1 MKSLNPLP
9 LLLWTLQIFWL
20 AVGLFCLPASA
31 AQAQPELYVKTYG
44 NPAKPALLYIHGGPR
59 GNSTLFEG
67 TTAQALADRGFYVIV
82 YDRRGEGRSAD
93 SAASFTF
100 DEAFTDLNALFSR
113 LKLNKVNLLGHSFGG
128 IVATLYSEKHPKKI
142 RRLFLIGALVN
153 QQQSYDHILQT
164 ATVSGREQA
173 NPTIVQQVQA
183 IQALDRNSAQYRG
196 LTYQLAAELGYFRM
210 PNPTAEYR
218 QLTAQYQNSAA
229 GQNNIRN
236 DQAPVKF
243 YQNEERVNIDTT
255 SALKRIKASGIGLY
269 ALYGKQDGIFSEAQ
283 LSQLRQLTGPAKF
296 AFIDNCSH
304 YPFVDQQQAFLDQ
317 IEHWMGDSVGK

>member
-9 LLLWTLQIFWL
+9 LLLWTLRVFCL
-20 AVGLFCLPASA
+20 ASSLFCLPAA
-31 AQAQPELYVKTYG
+31 AVPAQPELYVKTYG

-93 SAASFTF
+93 SGATFTF
-100 DEAFTDLNALFSR
+100 DEAFTDLNVLLSS
-113 LKLNKVNLLGHSFGG
+113 LKLHKVNLLGHSFGG
-128 IVATLYSEKHPKKI
+128 IVASLYSEKHPEKVQ
-142 RRLFLIGALVN
+142 RLFLIGALVN

-164 ATVSGREQA
+164 AVASDSLPTK
-173 NPTIVQQVQA
+173 PTIVQQVQA
-183 IQALDRNSAQYRG
+183 IQALDKNSAQYRG
-196 LTYQLAAELGYFRM
+196 LTYQVAAELGYFRM

-218 QLTAQYQNSAA
+218 QLTAQYQNSTA
-229 GQNNIRN
+229 GKNNIRN
-236 DQAPVKF
+236 DQAPVEF
-243 YQNEERVNIDTT
+243 YRNEGRVNIDTT
-255 SALKRIKASGIGLY
+255 PALKRIKASGIGLY

-283 LSQLRQLTGPAKF
+283 LLELQQLTGPAKF

>member
-67 TTAQALADRGFYVIV
+67 TTAEALADRGFYVIV

-183 IQALDRNSAQYRG
+183 IQALDGNSAQYRG

>member
-1 MKSLNPLP
+1 MTSLKLRP
-9 LLLWTLQIFWL
+9 LLLSALWVFCL
-20 AVGLFCLPASA
+20 ASSLFCLPAVA
-31 AQAQPELYVKTYG
+31 APAQPELYVKTYG
-44 NPAKPALLYIHGGPR
+44 DPAKPALMYIHGGPR

-100 DEAFTDLNALFSR
+100 DEAFTDLNALLNS

-128 IVATLYSEKHPKKI
+128 IVASLYSEKHPEKVQ
-142 RRLFLIGALVN
+142 RLFLIGALVN

-164 ATVSGREQA
+164 ALVDGREQT
-173 NPTIVQQVQA
+173 NPTMSQRVQA
-183 IQALDRNSAQYRG
+183 IQALDKNSAQYRG

-218 QLTAQYQNSAA
+218 QLTAQYQDSTA
-229 GQNNIRN
+229 GKNNIRN

-243 YQNEERVNIDTT
+243 YQNEARVNIDTT

-283 LSQLRQLTGPAKF
+283 LSQLQQLTGPTKF
-296 AFIDNCSH
+296 ALIENCSH

>member
-1 MKSLNPLP
+1 MKSLKRRP
-9 LLLWTLQIFWL
+9 LLLWTLRTFWL
-20 AVGLFCLPASA
+20 AVGLFCLPAIA
-31 AQAQPELYVKTYG
+31 TEVQPELYVKTYG
-44 NPAKPALLYIHGGPR
+44 NAAKPALLYIHGGPR

-82 YDRRGEGRSAD
+82 YDRRGEGRSVD
-93 SAASFTF
+93 SGATFTF
-100 DEAFTDLNALFSR
+100 DEAFTDLNVLLSR

-128 IVATLYSEKHPKKI
+128 IVATLYGEKYPEKVQ
-142 RRLFLIGALVN
+142 RLLLIGALVN

-164 ATVSGREQA
+164 AVASDRLPT
-173 NPTIVQQVQA
+173 NPTIVQRVQA
-183 IQALDRNSAQYRG
+183 IQALDKNSAQYRG

-210 PNPTAEYR
+210 PNPSAEYK
-218 QLTAQYQNSAA
+218 QLTAQYQNSTA
-229 GQNNIRN
+229 GKNNIRN

-283 LSQLRQLTGPAKF
+283 LSQLQQLTGPTKF
-296 AFIDNCSH
+296 ALIDNCSH

-317 IEHWMGDSVGK
+317 IENWMGDSVGK

>member
-1 MKSLNPLP
+1 MKLLRLSPQ
-9 LLLWTLQIFWL
+9 LLWTLQALLL
-20 AVGLFCLPASA
+20 AACLFCLPAEA
-31 AQAQPELYVKTYG
+31 TEPRPELYVKTYG

-93 SAASFTF
+93 SAATFTF
-100 DEAFTDLNALFSR
+100 DEAFTDLNAILNS
-113 LKLNKVNLLGHSFGG
+113 LKLHKVNLLGHSFGG
-128 IVATLYSEKHPKKI
+128 IVATLYSEKHPETVQ
-142 RRLFLIGALVN
+142 RLLLIGALVN
-153 QQQSYDHILQT
+153 QQQSYEHILQT
-164 ATVSGREQA
+164 AASGREQT

-183 IQALDRNSAQYRG
+183 IQALDKNSAQYRG

-210 PNPTAEYR
+210 PHPTAEYK
-218 QLTAQYQNSAA
+218 QLTAQYQSSAA
-229 GQNNIRN
+229 GKNNIRN
-236 DQAPVKF
+236 DQAPIKF

-255 SALKRIKASGIGLY
+255 AALKRIKASGVGLY

-283 LSQLRQLTGPAKF
+283 LSQLQELAGPTKF
-296 AFIDNCSH
+296 ALIDNCSH
-304 YPFVDQQQAFLDQ
+304 YPFVDQQQAFLNQ

>member
-1 MKSLNPLP
+1 MTSLKLRP
-9 LLLWTLQIFWL
+9 LLLWALQAIWL
-20 AVGLFCLPASA
+20 AGCLFCLPAVA
-31 AQAQPELYVKTYG
+31 TPAQPELYVKTYG

-67 TTAQALADRGFYVIV
+67 TTAQTLADRGFYVIV

-100 DEAFTDLNALFSR
+100 DEAFTDLNALLNS
-113 LKLNKVNLLGHSFGG
+113 LKLSKVNLLGHSFGG
-128 IVATLYSEKHPKKI
+128 IVASLYSEKHPEKI
-142 RRLFLIGALVN
+142 QRLFLIGALVN

-164 ATVSGREQA
+164 AIASGREQT
-173 NPTIVQQVQA
+173 NPAMLQQVQT
-183 IQALDRNSAQYRG
+183 IQALDKNSFQYRG

-210 PNPTAEYR
+210 PTPTAEYK
-218 QLTAQYQNSAA
+218 QLTAQYQNSTA
-229 GQNNIRN
+229 GKNNIRN
-236 DQAPVKF
+236 DLAPVKF

-283 LSQLRQLTGPAKF
+283 LSQLQQLTGPTKF

-317 IEHWMGDSVGK
+317 IEHWMDDSVGK

>member
-1 MKSLNPLP
+1 MTSLKLRP
-9 LLLWTLQIFWL
+9 LLLSALW
-20 AVGLFCLPASA
+20 VFCLASSLFYLPAVA
-31 AQAQPELYVKTYG
+31 APAQPELYVKTYG
-44 NPAKPALLYIHGGPR
+44 DPAKPALLYIHGGPR

-100 DEAFTDLNALFSR
+100 DEAFTDLNALLNS

-128 IVATLYSEKHPKKI
+128 IVASLYSEKHPEKVQ
-142 RRLFLIGALVN
+142 RLFLIGALVN

-164 ATVSGREQA
+164 ALVDGREQT
-173 NPTIVQQVQA
+173 NPTMSQRVQA
-183 IQALDRNSAQYRG
+183 IQALDKNSAQYRG

-218 QLTAQYQNSAA
+218 QLTAQYQNSTA
-229 GQNNIRN
+229 GKNNIRN
-236 DQAPVKF
+236 DKAPVKF

-255 SALKRIKASGIGLY
+255 SVLKRIKSSGIGLY

-283 LSQLRQLTGPAKF
+283 LSQLQQLTGLTKF
-296 AFIDNCSH
+296 ALIDNCSH

-317 IEHWMGDSVGK
+317 IENWMGDSVGK

>member
-1 MKSLNPLP
+1 MTSLKLR
-9 LLLWTLQIFWL
+9 LLFLWMLQAFWL
-20 AVGLFCLPASA
+20 ASSLFCLPAA
-31 AQAQPELYVKTYG
+31 ATEAQPELYVKTYG

-93 SAASFTF
+93 SGATFTF
-100 DEAFTDLNALFSR
+100 DEAFTDLNALLSR

-128 IVATLYSEKHPKKI
+128 IVASLYSEKHPEKVQ
-142 RRLFLIGALVN
+142 RLFLIGALVN

-164 ATVSGREQA
+164 ALVDGREQT
-173 NPTIVQQVQA
+173 NPTMSQRVQA
-183 IQALDRNSAQYRG
+183 IQALDKNSAQYRC

-218 QLTAQYQNSAA
+218 QLTAQYQDSTA
-229 GQNNIRN
+229 GKNNIRN

-243 YQNEERVNIDTT
+243 YQNEARVNIDTT

-283 LSQLRQLTGPAKF
+283 LSQLQQLTGPTKF

-317 IEHWMGDSVGK
+317 IENWMGDSVGK